1 MKNLLLPYAYDS
13 TGNLVH
19 INDARK
25 DDSYKCP
32 ECGQT
37 LTLNISKIPEGQKYH
52 RRNHFSHPKGNP
64 DNHCTESFLHK
75 LFKKRAAECI
85 LKKISDK
92 EEFWFTWQCDQCNEE
107 HRGNILRKAKSVCL
121 EYDLKD
127 CQPDIALLDTEDK
140 VVIVIEVV
148 VTHKPTP
155 EAMAFYK
162 DHNIG
167 CLQINVSDFED
178 CEHVEEKLAHPDIV
192 NLCPTPECQKCGKK
206 MHKAKMIIV
215 NTNCGKCLNNMKAAM
230 IMVKGNPH
238 YQIYSPANFTKEEIL
253 LANTNGANIKM
264 KYDEKINNAFY
275 ANVCE
280 CCDTFINKHI
290 IDDYYY
296 YPHEKEIDLCYK
308 CYDCI
313 KSDIPDEVIITNE
326 IKQKKNETSMYANE
340 KICPKCQCELILR
353 QGPYGKFYACGNY
366 PNCRYTEK
374 FLLKD

>member
-32 ECGQT
+32 ECGQP

-75 LFKKRAAECI
+75 LFKERAVDCI
-85 LKKISDK
+85 LKKISEN
-92 EEFWFTWQCDQCNEE
+92 EEFWFTWHCDQCNEV
-107 HRGNILRKAKSVCL
+107 HRRNILRKAKSVCL
-121 EYDLKD
+121 EYNLKN

-192 NLCPTPECQKCGKK
+192 NLCPTPNCEKCGYKK
-206 MHKAKMIIV
+206 HKVKMIV
-215 NTNCGKCLNNMKAAM
+215 GEDLCWRCGKITEVAIIKDLQQKSTYT
-230 IMVKGNPH
+230 PL
-238 YQIYSPANFTKEEIL
+238 NFTKEEIS
-253 LANTNGANIKM
+253 LANKNGAHVENKFFRKEI
-264 KYDEKINNAFY
+264 ETLNV
-275 ANVCE
+275 NVCKH
-280 CCDTFINKHI
+280 CGMSGKRFLHNDYLPINI
-290 IDDYYY
+290 IKELDIYRCNKCIES
-296 YPHEKEIDLCYK
+296 EKQNK
-308 CYDCI
+308 
-313 KSDIPDEVIITNE
+313 VNT
-326 IKQKKNETSMYANE
+326 KQKKDEIIYAE
-340 KICPKCQCELILR
+340 GMICPKCQCELILK